1 MSSAIKSCFKD
12 QPLNFMCTLCVGSYL
27 LPKRVRITQMSLLCL
42 ILDPDEVYC
51 KEMRKS
57 FRNKGLNDN
66 K

>member
-1 MSSAIKSCFKD
+1 MCWQLFIAKKSQNYSNVAPMSQSDFLFL
-12 QPLNFMCTLCVGSYL
+12 PLST
-27 LPKRVRITQMSLLCL
+27 